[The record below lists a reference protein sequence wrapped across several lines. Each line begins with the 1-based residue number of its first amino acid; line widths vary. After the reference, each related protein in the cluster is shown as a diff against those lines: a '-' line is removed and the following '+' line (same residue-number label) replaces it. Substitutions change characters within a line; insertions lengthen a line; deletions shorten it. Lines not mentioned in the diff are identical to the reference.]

1 MWEKSTTSDQASSNS
16 DNATMAERS
25 EGKRKYEFTD
35 NLNDITNL
43 LEEMVEQ
50 DELLITRSSSN
61 LIKCDTEQLDIQEET
76 PVVSKFLNNLSNACG
91 MDKFINEKNCEIF
104 NKPAKCSMDSQQ
116 KFSNHLLNEIQFL
129 RRKSQ

>member
-1 MWEKSTTSDQASSNS
+1 MWEKSTTSHQASSNS

-61 LIKCDTEQLDIQEET
+61 LIKCDSEQLDIQEET
-76 PVVSKFLNNLSNACG
+76 PAVSKFLNNLSNLCG

-104 NKPAKCSMDSQQ
+104 NNLLNVVWTVNRSFLMICET
-116 KFSNHLLNEIQFL
+116 KFSFYG
-129 RRKSQ
+129 RKSQ